1 MSAAP
6 PSRRPKRAP
15 APPQDRGLSHELMQ
29 QIQDNQGDPDFM
41 TSLGRGLVVLSV
53 FSQHPREVT
62 MSQIS
67 TETGISRAAVRRV
80 LYTLEKLGYVGEQ
93 GRGFVLLPRV
103 LGMGGAYVASS
114 SMTAAAQPVLD
125 ALRDDVH
132 ESCSLGVL
140 DGDDV
145 LYVARAETVR
155 IMSIGLRAGSRLP
168 AYCTSMGRVLLA
180 ALPHDTLESY
190 LERNPLRPRTERTV
204 TRMDE
209 FLDTLERVRREGVC
223 AGGPG
228 AGDRAALDRGA
239 GARAQWC
246 GGGRAEHRDPGR
258 ADQPGGDAVTAAAT
272 AAGSG
277 AAVGYVVALRRA
289 AGRGPAV
296 PGVVRMCR
304 LPASGR
310 RYPVSFGCVGLPA
323 SGRHYRCWAQR
334 GGSLACSSR
343 IGLASA
349 NAWLAAG
356 TPQ

>member
-1 MSAAP
+1 
-6 PSRRPKRAP
+6 
-15 APPQDRGLSHELMQ
+15 MQ
-29 QIQDNQGDPDFM
+29 LIQDNQGDPDFM

-209 FLDTLERVRREGVC
+209 FLDTLDRVRRDGV
-223 AGGPG
+223 
-228 AGDRAALDRGA
+228 ALVDQELEIGLRSIA
-239 GARAQWC
+239 VPVHAR
-246 GGGRAEHRDPGR
+246 
-258 ADQPGGDAVTAAAT
+258 
-272 AAGSG
+272 SG
-277 AAVGYVVALRRA
+277 AVVGALNIGTQ
-289 AGRGPAV
+289 AGRISL
-296 PGVVRMCR
+296 GVMQSQLLPR
-304 LPASGR
+304 LREA
-310 RYPVSFGCVGLPA
+310 
-323 SGRHYRCWAQR
+323 AQR
-334 GGSLACSSR
+334 L
-343 IGLASA
+343 
-349 NAWLAAG
+349 G
-356 TPQ
+356 TLLQ

>member
-29 QIQDNQGDPDFM
+29 LIQDNQGDPDFM

-209 FLDTLERVRREGVC
+209 FLDTLDRVRRDGV
-223 AGGPG
+223 
-228 AGDRAALDRGA
+228 ALVDQELEIGLRSIA
-239 GARAQWC
+239 VPVHAR
-246 GGGRAEHRDPGR
+246 
-258 ADQPGGDAVTAAAT
+258 
-272 AAGSG
+272 SG
-277 AAVGYVVALRRA
+277 AVVGALNIGTQ
-289 AGRGPAV
+289 AGRISL
-296 PGVVRMCR
+296 GVMQSQLLPR
-304 LPASGR
+304 LREA
-310 RYPVSFGCVGLPA
+310 
-323 SGRHYRCWAQR
+323 AQR
-334 GGSLACSSR
+334 L
-343 IGLASA
+343 
-349 NAWLAAG
+349 G
-356 TPQ
+356 TLLQ

>member
-1 MSAAP
+1 
-6 PSRRPKRAP
+6 
-15 APPQDRGLSHELMQ
+15 
-29 QIQDNQGDPDFM
+29 
-41 TSLGRGLVVLSV
+41 
-53 FSQHPREVT
+53 

-168 AYCTSMGRVLLA
+168 AYCTSMGRILLA
-180 ALPHDTLESY
+180 ALPRDTLENH
-190 LERNPLRPRTERTV
+190 LERNPLRPRTQRTI

-209 FLDTLERVRREGVC
+209 FLETLERVRREGVSLVDQELEIGLRSI
-223 AGGPG
+223 AVPVRARSGEVVG
-228 AGDRAALDRGA
+228 ALNIGT
-239 GARAQWC
+239 Q
-246 GGGRAEHRDPGR
+246 
-258 ADQPGGDAVTAAAT
+258 
-272 AAGSG
+272 
-277 AAVGYVVALRRA
+277 
-289 AGRGPAV
+289 AGRVSLSTMQSQLLP
-296 PGVVRMCR
+296 R
-304 LPASGR
+304 LREA
-310 RYPVSFGCVGLPA
+310 
-323 SGRHYRCWAQR
+323 AQR
-334 GGSLACSSR
+334 L
-343 IGLASA
+343 
-349 NAWLAAG
+349 G
-356 TPQ
+356 TLLH

>member
-103 LGMGGAYVASS
+103 LGIGGAYVASS

-125 ALRDDVH
+125 TLRDDVH

-180 ALPHDTLESY
+180 ALPRDTLESY

-204 TRMDE
+204 TRMED
-209 FLDTLERVRREGVC
+209 FLDLLDRVRREGVSLVDQELEIGLRSI
-223 AGGPG
+223 AVPVHARNGTVVG
-228 AGDRAALDRGA
+228 ALNIGT
-239 GARAQWC
+239 Q
-246 GGGRAEHRDPGR
+246 
-258 ADQPGGDAVTAAAT
+258 
-272 AAGSG
+272 
-277 AAVGYVVALRRA
+277 
-289 AGRGPAV
+289 AGRISL
-296 PGVVRMCR
+296 GVMQSQLLPR
-304 LPASGR
+304 LREA
-310 RYPVSFGCVGLPA
+310 
-323 SGRHYRCWAQR
+323 AQR
-334 GGSLACSSR
+334 LGNL
-343 IGLASA
+343 LH
-349 NAWLAAG
+349 
-356 TPQ
+356 

>member
-1 MSAAP
+1 MSAVP

-29 QIQDNQGDPDFM
+29 LIQDNQGDPDFM

-209 FLDTLERVRREGVC
+209 FLDTLDRVRRDGV
-223 AGGPG
+223 
-228 AGDRAALDRGA
+228 ALVDQELEIGLRSIA
-239 GARAQWC
+239 VPVHAR
-246 GGGRAEHRDPGR
+246 
-258 ADQPGGDAVTAAAT
+258 
-272 AAGSG
+272 SG
-277 AAVGYVVALRRA
+277 AVVGALNIGTQ
-289 AGRGPAV
+289 AGRV
-296 PGVVRMCR
+296 SLGVMQSQLLPR
-304 LPASGR
+304 LREA
-310 RYPVSFGCVGLPA
+310 
-323 SGRHYRCWAQR
+323 AQR
-334 GGSLACSSR
+334 L
-343 IGLASA
+343 
-349 NAWLAAG
+349 G
-356 TPQ
+356 TLLH

>member
-29 QIQDNQGDPDFM
+29 LIQDNQGDPDFM

-53 FSQHPREVT
+53 FSQHQREVT

-209 FLDTLERVRREGVC
+209 FLDTLDRVRRDGV
-223 AGGPG
+223 
-228 AGDRAALDRGA
+228 ALVDQELEIGLRSIA
-239 GARAQWC
+239 VPVHAR
-246 GGGRAEHRDPGR
+246 
-258 ADQPGGDAVTAAAT
+258 
-272 AAGSG
+272 SG
-277 AAVGYVVALRRA
+277 AVVGALNIGTQ
-289 AGRGPAV
+289 AGRISL
-296 PGVVRMCR
+296 GVMQSQLLPR
-304 LPASGR
+304 LREA
-310 RYPVSFGCVGLPA
+310 
-323 SGRHYRCWAQR
+323 AQR
-334 GGSLACSSR
+334 L
-343 IGLASA
+343 
-349 NAWLAAG
+349 G
-356 TPQ
+356 TLLH

>member
-1 MSAAP
+1 MKAAAMPAAVP

-15 APPQDRGLSHELMQ
+15 VPPQDRGLAHELMQ

-41 TSLGRGLVVLSV
+41 TSLGRGLAVLSV

-67 TETGISRAAVRRV
+67 TDTGISRAAVRRV

-93 GRGFVLLPRV
+93 GRGYVLLPRV

-140 DGDDV
+140 DGDDI

-180 ALPHDTLESY
+180 ALPRDTLEGY
-190 LERNPLRPRTERTV
+190 LERNPLRPRTERTI
-204 TRMDE
+204 TRMDD
-209 FLDTLERVRREGVC
+209 FLDTLEKVRREGVS
-223 AGGPG
+223 
-228 AGDRAALDRGA
+228 LV
-239 GARAQWC
+239 
-246 GGGRAEHRDPGR
+246 
-258 ADQPGGDAVTAAAT
+258 DQELEIG
-272 AAGSG
+272 
-277 AAVGYVVALRRA
+277 LRSI
-289 AGRGPAV
+289 AV
-296 PGVVRMCR
+296 PVRSR
-304 LPASGR
+304 SGD
-310 RYPVSFGCVGLPA
+310 VIGALNIGTQA
-323 SGRHYRCWAQR
+323 G
-334 GGSLACSSR
+334 R
-343 IGLASA
+343 IGLGVMQTQ
-349 NAWLAAG
+349 LLPRLREAAQRLG
-356 TPQ
+356 TLLN

>member
-1 MSAAP
+1 
-6 PSRRPKRAP
+6 
-15 APPQDRGLSHELMQ
+15 MQ
-29 QIQDNQGDPDFM
+29 LIQDNQGDPDFM

-209 FLDTLERVRREGVC
+209 FLDTLDRVRRDGV
-223 AGGPG
+223 
-228 AGDRAALDRGA
+228 ALVDQELETGLRSIA
-239 GARAQWC
+239 VPVHAR
-246 GGGRAEHRDPGR
+246 
-258 ADQPGGDAVTAAAT
+258 
-272 AAGSG
+272 SG
-277 AAVGYVVALRRA
+277 AVVGALNIGTQ
-289 AGRGPAV
+289 AGRV
-296 PGVVRMCR
+296 SLGVMQSQLLPR
-304 LPASGR
+304 LREA
-310 RYPVSFGCVGLPA
+310 
-323 SGRHYRCWAQR
+323 AQR
-334 GGSLACSSR
+334 L
-343 IGLASA
+343 
-349 NAWLAAG
+349 G
-356 TPQ
+356 TLLH

>member
-103 LGMGGAYVASS
+103 LGIGGAYVASS

-180 ALPHDTLESY
+180 ALPRDTLESY

-204 TRMDE
+204 TRMED
-209 FLDTLERVRREGVC
+209 FLDMLDRVRHEGVSLVDQELEIGLRSI
-223 AGGPG
+223 AVPVHARNGTVVG
-228 AGDRAALDRGA
+228 ALNIGT
-239 GARAQWC
+239 Q
-246 GGGRAEHRDPGR
+246 
-258 ADQPGGDAVTAAAT
+258 
-272 AAGSG
+272 
-277 AAVGYVVALRRA
+277 
-289 AGRGPAV
+289 AGRISL
-296 PGVVRMCR
+296 GVMQSQLLPR
-304 LPASGR
+304 LREA
-310 RYPVSFGCVGLPA
+310 
-323 SGRHYRCWAQR
+323 AQR
-334 GGSLACSSR
+334 LGNL
-343 IGLASA
+343 LH
-349 NAWLAAG
+349 
-356 TPQ
+356 